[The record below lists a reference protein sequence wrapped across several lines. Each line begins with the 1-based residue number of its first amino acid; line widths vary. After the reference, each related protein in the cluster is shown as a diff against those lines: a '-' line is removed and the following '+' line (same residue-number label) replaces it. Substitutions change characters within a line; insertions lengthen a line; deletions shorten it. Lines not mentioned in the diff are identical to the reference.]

1 MEELWFFRGCMST
14 FREREMAEATL
25 EILRRLHLPLRL
37 FGRELCC
44 GSVLFRTG
52 QEREAEEVRRR
63 NEEEF
68 RRLGVRRL
76 LTVCPGCYSTFRKD
90 YSLDGVEVLHLT
102 QLLREL
108 VREGRLRLGGR
119 RVRATY
125 HDPCHL
131 GREWRIY
138 EEPREVLRSI
148 PGLELVEMNLSR
160 ELSRCCGAGGG
171 VRSAFREVSRA
182 ASRTRVGD
190 ALEAGA
196 ELLVTSC
203 PFCYHHLREAA
214 EGRVEVRDLSL
225 LVRDLMEG

>member
-90 YSLDGVEVLHLT
+90 YSLDGVEGWRCST
-102 QLLREL
+102 SPSSSGSWS
-108 VREGRLRLGGR
+108 GRGG
-119 RVRATY
+119 
-125 HDPCHL
+125 
-131 GREWRIY
+131 
-138 EEPREVLRSI
+138 
-148 PGLELVEMNLSR
+148 
-160 ELSRCCGAGGG
+160 
-171 VRSAFREVSRA
+171 
-182 ASRTRVGD
+182 
-190 ALEAGA
+190 
-196 ELLVTSC
+196 
-203 PFCYHHLREAA
+203 
-214 EGRVEVRDLSL
+214 
-225 LVRDLMEG
+225 